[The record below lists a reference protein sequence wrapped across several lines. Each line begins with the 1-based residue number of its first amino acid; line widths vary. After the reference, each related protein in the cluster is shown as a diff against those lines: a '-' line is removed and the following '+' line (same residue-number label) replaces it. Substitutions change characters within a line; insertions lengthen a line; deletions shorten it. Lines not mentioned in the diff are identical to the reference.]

1 MVVVRALRGGWITI
15 VINREQ
21 RHIVRVVIVVI
32 LGHLPVMIVV
42 VIMTRQI
49 DRKRASEGVGRVGL
63 TAGVQG
69 SVHHRD
75 GRLNHKHGDQH
86 RGQSRHAFPKL
97 VVHVLKQVS
106 LEAVVSGDIVVASS
120 A

>member
-1 MVVVRALRGGWITI
+1 MVVVRALRGGRITI

-21 RHIVRVVIVVI
+21 RRIVRVVIVVI
-32 LGHLPVMIVV
+32 LDHLLVMIM
-42 VIMTRQI
+42 IHQI

-69 SVHHRD
+69 SVHH
-75 GRLNHKHGDQH
+75 GHWRLNHEHGDQH
-86 RGQSRHAFPKL
+86 HGQSRHAFPKL

-106 LEAVVSGDIVVASS
+106 LEAVVTGDIVVASS